1 MKNPETP
8 DTGWRGSPD
17 VWLQAAHDL
26 LVENG
31 IDAVRIL
38 PLAKRL
44 NIARTSFYW
53 HFKDRETLLAALAD
67 RWAARTTAG
76 LIAATTAYADTKA
89 EAMLNLISCFLDDT
103 AFDSRLEFAIRSW
116 ALQDSAIMARLNAEA
131 GIDITP
137 VAAGPASITVEFLPR
152 RQLQAVVPQA
162 ACFVVPRVTSLGMSR
177 DEDAL
182 PGRQPPEDVVAQLLR
197 SLLERPPAELTDLPG
212 LGPAR
217 ACALAAALELWCR
230 RNAVCAAC

>member
-1 MKNPETP
+1 MCTSVKFAVTIEHFLQHAPAPARIARMKNPETP
-8 DTGWRGSPD
+8 DSGWRGSPD

-31 IDAVRIL
+31 VDAVRIL

-67 RWAARTTAG
+67 RWAARTTTG
-76 LIAATTAYADTKA
+76 LVAATTAYAETKA

-116 ALQDSAIMARLNAEA
+116 ALQDSAIMARLNAEDDTRITA
-131 GIDITP
+131 LTALYHRWGYGGVDADTRARAVYLTQIGYISMQVTEDLGIRMARI
-137 VAAGPASITVEFLPR
+137 PAYVELFTDLAP
-152 RQLQAVVPQA
+152 
-162 ACFVVPRVTSLGMSR
+162 T
-177 DEDAL
+177 
-182 PGRQPPEDVVAQLLR
+182 
-197 SLLERPPAELTDLPG
+197 PAEL
-212 LGPAR
+212 AR
-217 ACALAAALELWCR
+217 FHARHGFVA
-230 RNAVCAAC
+230 